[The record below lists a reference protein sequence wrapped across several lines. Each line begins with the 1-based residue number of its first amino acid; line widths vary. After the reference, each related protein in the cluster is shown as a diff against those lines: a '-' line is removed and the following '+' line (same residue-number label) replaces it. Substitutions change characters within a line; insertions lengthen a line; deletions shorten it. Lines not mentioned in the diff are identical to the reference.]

1 VAGNRGHIAPGI
13 FLQFADA
20 AFPIQKHLH
29 DHQTDGMPQC
39 LEYTGKRYQILD
51 GGSRERR
58 MCTGAIRH
66 KRWIH
71 YFEKYKNVNLFFV
84 TSMARR
90 ANTVSY
96 GNSLENYPHAGQVNS
111 LPICSLAYF
120 PATAMPYI
128 GCHLSSAKGYEAMGR
143 VALSIGANTFQ
154 FFTRNPRGSKAK
166 TIDEQDIAR
175 FLELARNNGFG
186 TLLAHAPYTL
196 NPCSADPGVARFAA
210 QVLKEDLELME
221 HLPGNLYNFHPGCHV
236 GQGAEKGIE
245 LVANQLNGVLSP
257 EQKTIVLL
265 ETMSG
270 KGSEVGRTFEELA
283 AIMERVDLKGKLG
296 VCLDT
301 CHVYSAGYDIVN
313 RLDSVLEHF
322 DAVLGLECLRAIHLN
337 DSMTP
342 FSSFKDRH
350 ETIGKGSL
358 GEQAFINIINHPVLR
373 ELPFFLETPRDDAG
387 HGEEIT
393 WLKEHYRN

>member
-1 VAGNRGHIAPGI
+1 M
-13 FLQFADA
+13 
-20 AFPIQKHLH
+20 LH
-29 DHQTDGMPQC
+29 
-39 LEYTGKRYQILD
+39 
-51 GGSRERR
+51 
-58 MCTGAIRH
+58 
-66 KRWIH
+66 
-71 YFEKYKNVNLFFV
+71 
-84 TSMARR
+84 
-90 ANTVSY
+90 
-96 GNSLENYPHAGQVNS
+96 
-111 LPICSLAYF
+111 
-120 PATAMPYI
+120 I
-128 GCHLSSAKGYEAMGR
+128 GCHLSSSKGYRHMGEE
-143 VALSIGANTFQ
+143 ALSIKADTFQ

-166 TIDEQDIAR
+166 KANPKDAEALR
-175 FLELARNNGFG
+175 GLMEEHAFAPVLG
-186 TLLAHAPYTL
+186 HAPYTL
-196 NPCSADPGVARFAA
+196 NACALDEGLRAFARDAMR
-210 QVLKEDLELME
+210 EDVMTLDTY
-221 HLPGNLYNFHPGCHV
+221 LPHMLYNFHPGSHV
-236 GQGAEKGIE
+236 GQGIDVGMGLIVE
-245 LVANQLNGVLSP
+245 LLDAILRP
-257 EQKTIVLL
+257 EQTTRVLL

-283 AIMERVDLKGKLG
+283 AIMERVDLKDKLG

-313 RLDSVLEHF
+313 GLDSVLEHF
-322 DAVLGLECLRAIHLN
+322 DAVLGLERLRAIHLN

>member
-1 VAGNRGHIAPGI
+1 M
-13 FLQFADA
+13 
-20 AFPIQKHLH
+20 LH
-29 DHQTDGMPQC
+29 
-39 LEYTGKRYQILD
+39 
-51 GGSRERR
+51 
-58 MCTGAIRH
+58 
-66 KRWIH
+66 
-71 YFEKYKNVNLFFV
+71 
-84 TSMARR
+84 
-90 ANTVSY
+90 
-96 GNSLENYPHAGQVNS
+96 
-111 LPICSLAYF
+111 
-120 PATAMPYI
+120 I
-128 GCHLSSAKGYEAMGR
+128 GCHLSSSKGYRHMGED
-143 VALSIGANTFQ
+143 ALSINADTFQ

-166 TIDEQDIAR
+166 KADPKDAEALR
-175 FLELARNNGFG
+175 GLMEEHAFAPVLG
-186 TLLAHAPYTL
+186 HAPYTL
-196 NPCSADPGVARFAA
+196 NACALDEGLRAFARDAMR
-210 QVLKEDLELME
+210 EDVMTLDTY
-221 HLPGNLYNFHPGCHV
+221 LPHMLYNFHPGSHV
-236 GQGAEKGIE
+236 GQGIDAGMALIVE
-245 LVANQLNGVLSP
+245 LLDAILRP
-257 EQKTIVLL
+257 EQTTRVLL

>member
-1 VAGNRGHIAPGI
+1 
-13 FLQFADA
+13 
-20 AFPIQKHLH
+20 
-29 DHQTDGMPQC
+29 
-39 LEYTGKRYQILD
+39 
-51 GGSRERR
+51 
-58 MCTGAIRH
+58 
-66 KRWIH
+66 
-71 YFEKYKNVNLFFV
+71 
-84 TSMARR
+84 
-90 ANTVSY
+90 
-96 GNSLENYPHAGQVNS
+96 
-111 LPICSLAYF
+111 
-120 PATAMPYI
+120 MPYI

-196 NPCSADPGVARFAA
+196 NP
-210 QVLKEDLELME
+210 
-221 HLPGNLYNFHPGCHV
+221 
-236 GQGAEKGIE
+236 
-245 LVANQLNGVLSP
+245 
-257 EQKTIVLL
+257 LL

-283 AIMERVDLKGKLG
+283 AIMERVDLKDKLG